1 MAYLIMSSQ
10 ADRIIFHG
18 EEYHI
23 KSITKKPP
31 PVRWGLY
38 YLRFAIIRD
47 EVADSD
53 PYRVTSLYILK
64 NLTPDNKS

>member
-1 MAYLIMSSQ
+1 MSSQ
-10 ADRIIFHG
+10 AEKIIFHREG
-18 EEYHI
+18 YHI
-23 KSITKKPP
+23 KSIKKDP

-38 YLRFAIIRD
+38 DLRFAIIRD

-53 PYRVTSLYILK
+53 SYRVTSLYILK